1 MDLLTDLAALICFL
15 HLIVFSVSYPYYIT
29 FFFFFI
35 GVFRGYHISKVLAH
49 TFASGKLRAEKGIRS
64 EDAAEVFGVS
74 RATLSAYEMGKSV
87 PDLNVLN
94 KMADF
99 YEVSSDYICGR
110 TNVKKSLQTDTSS
123 VKLSQSDVNK
133 ISELSDSETVGL
145 SLLINS
151 AQFKKMVKAL
161 AVCYI
166 SAFYLDY
173 YNERESKRSIP
184 AVKKELKSSKIGNV
198 DRVIR
203 NAVDDFFSEL
213 SYPILH
219 YTFGGSELVCGEF
232 QKNFS
237 KEYVSLLGQSELS
250 GTATLAQC
258 VTQLVSQIYGMNF
271 CPEKEELFDKTDEA
285 IKSAVD
291 EHIKELKEALRTAKR
306 DDKSDAGEI
315 ALELKFFEAYRD
327 RYFS

>member
-1 MDLLTDLAALICFL
+1 MENNMISS
-15 HLIVFSVSYPYYIT
+15 FSE
-29 FFFFFI
+29 
-35 GVFRGYHISKVLAH
+35 RLKE
-49 TFASGKLRAEKGIRS
+49 LRAEKGIRS

-99 YEVSSDYICGR
+99 YEVSTDYICGR
-110 TNVKKSLQTDTSS
+110 TSVKKSLQTDTSS

-173 YNERESKRSIP
+173 YNERESKRSSP

-285 IKSAVD
+285 IKFAVD
-291 EHIKELKEALRTAKR
+291 EHIKELKEVLRAAKR

>member
-1 MDLLTDLAALICFL
+1 MENNMISS
-15 HLIVFSVSYPYYIT
+15 FSE
-29 FFFFFI
+29 
-35 GVFRGYHISKVLAH
+35 RLKE
-49 TFASGKLRAEKGIRS
+49 LRAEKGIRS

-99 YEVSSDYICGR
+99 YEVSTDYICGR
-110 TNVKKSLQTDTSS
+110 TNVKKSLQADTSS

-161 AVCYI
+161 AVCYL

-173 YNERESKRSIP
+173 YNERESKRSVSAI
-184 AVKKELKSSKIGNV
+184 KKELKATKFGNA
-198 DRVIR
+198 DRIIR
-203 NAVDDFFSEL
+203 SAAEDFFSEL
-213 SYPILH
+213 SYPALN

-237 KEYVSLLGQSELS
+237 REYVSLLGQSELS

-291 EHIKELKEALRTAKR
+291 EHIKELKEVLRAARR
-306 DDKSDAGEI
+306 DEKSDAGEI
-315 ALELKFFEAYRD
+315 ALELKFFEAYRE

>member
-1 MDLLTDLAALICFL
+1 MENNMISS
-15 HLIVFSVSYPYYIT
+15 FSE
-29 FFFFFI
+29 
-35 GVFRGYHISKVLAH
+35 RLKE
-49 TFASGKLRAEKGIRS
+49 LRAEKGIRS

-99 YEVSSDYICGR
+99 YGVSTDYICGR

-161 AVCYI
+161 AVCYL

-173 YNERESKRSIP
+173 YNERESKRSVSAI
-184 AVKKELKSSKIGNV
+184 KKELKATKFGNA
-198 DRVIR
+198 DRIIR
-203 NAVDDFFSEL
+203 SAAEDFFSEL
-213 SYPILH
+213 SYPALN

-237 KEYVSLLGQSELS
+237 REYVSLLGQSELS

-291 EHIKELKEALRTAKR
+291 EHIKELKEALRAAKR

>member
-1 MDLLTDLAALICFL
+1 MENNMISS
-15 HLIVFSVSYPYYIT
+15 FSE
-29 FFFFFI
+29 
-35 GVFRGYHISKVLAH
+35 RLKA
-49 TFASGKLRAEKGIRS
+49 LRAEKGLRS
-64 EDAAEVFGVS
+64 EDAAEIFGVS

-99 YEVSSDYICGR
+99 YEVSADYLCGR
-110 TNVKKSLQTDTSS
+110 TDVKKTLQATADTSA
-123 VKLSQSDVNK
+123 VKLSQNDVDK

-151 AQFKKMVKAL
+151 AQFKKLLKAL
-161 AVCYI
+161 AVSYI

-173 YNERESKRSIP
+173 YNERESKRSVA
-184 AVKKELKSSKIGNV
+184 AVKKELKTSRLGNT

-203 NAVDDFFSEL
+203 NAVDEFFGEIN
-213 SYPILH
+213 YPTLH

-232 QKNFS
+232 QKSFS
-237 KEYVSLLGQSELS
+237 KEYVSLLNQSELS

-258 VTQLVSQIYGMNF
+258 ITQLVSQIYAMNF

-291 EHIKELKEALRTAKR
+291 EHIAELKEELRAAKKDGKADTA
-306 DDKSDAGEI
+306 EI
-315 ALELKFFEAYRD
+315 STELRFFEAYREK
-327 RYFS
+327 YFS

>member
-1 MDLLTDLAALICFL
+1 MENNMISS
-15 HLIVFSVSYPYYIT
+15 FSE
-29 FFFFFI
+29 
-35 GVFRGYHISKVLAH
+35 RLKE
-49 TFASGKLRAEKGIRS
+49 LRAEKGIRS

-99 YEVSSDYICGR
+99 YKVSTDYICGR
-110 TNVKKSLQTDTSS
+110 TDVKKTLQADTSS
-123 VKLSQSDVNK
+123 VKLSQNDVNI
-133 ISELSDSETVGL
+133 ISELSESETVGL

-232 QKNFS
+232 QKSFS

-258 VTQLVSQIYGMNF
+258 VTQLVSQIYGMDF

-291 EHIKELKEALRTAKR
+291 EHIKELKEVLRAARR
-306 DDKSDAGEI
+306 DEKSDAGEI
-315 ALELKFFEAYRD
+315 ALELKFFEVYRD

>member
-1 MDLLTDLAALICFL
+1 MENNMISS
-15 HLIVFSVSYPYYIT
+15 FSE
-29 FFFFFI
+29 
-35 GVFRGYHISKVLAH
+35 RLKE
-49 TFASGKLRAEKGIRS
+49 LRAEKGIRS

-99 YEVSSDYICGR
+99 YGVSTDYICGR
-110 TNVKKSLQTDTSS
+110 TNVKKSLQADTSS

-161 AVCYI
+161 AVCYL

-173 YNERESKRSIP
+173 YNERESKRSVSAI
-184 AVKKELKSSKIGNV
+184 KKELKATKFGNA
-198 DRVIR
+198 DRIIR
-203 NAVDDFFSEL
+203 SAAEDFFSEL
-213 SYPILH
+213 SYPALN

-237 KEYVSLLGQSELS
+237 REYVSLLGQSELS

-291 EHIKELKEALRTAKR
+291 EHIKELKEALRAAKR

>member
-1 MDLLTDLAALICFL
+1 MENNMISS
-15 HLIVFSVSYPYYIT
+15 FSE
-29 FFFFFI
+29 
-35 GVFRGYHISKVLAH
+35 RLKE
-49 TFASGKLRAEKGIRS
+49 LRAEKGIRS

-99 YEVSSDYICGR
+99 YGVSTDYICGR
-110 TNVKKSLQTDTSS
+110 TNVKKSLQADTSS

-173 YNERESKRSIP
+173 YNERESKRSI
-184 AVKKELKSSKIGNV
+184 
-198 DRVIR
+198 IR

-237 KEYVSLLGQSELS
+237 KEYVSLLNQSELS

-291 EHIKELKEALRTAKR
+291 EHIKELKEALRAAKR

-315 ALELKFFEAYRD
+315 ALELKFFETYRD

>member
-1 MDLLTDLAALICFL
+1 MENNMISS
-15 HLIVFSVSYPYYIT
+15 FSE
-29 FFFFFI
+29 
-35 GVFRGYHISKVLAH
+35 RLKE
-49 TFASGKLRAEKGIRS
+49 LRAEKGIRS

-99 YEVSSDYICGR
+99 YGVSTDYICGR
-110 TNVKKSLQTDTSS
+110 TNVKKSLQADTSS

-173 YNERESKRSIP
+173 YNERESKRSVSAI
-184 AVKKELKSSKIGNV
+184 KKELKATKFGNAE
-198 DRVIR
+198 RIIR
-203 NAVDDFFSEL
+203 SAAEDFFSEL
-213 SYPILH
+213 SYPALN

-237 KEYVSLLGQSELS
+237 REYVSLLGQSELS

-291 EHIKELKEALRTAKR
+291 EHIKELKEALRAAKR

>member
-1 MDLLTDLAALICFL
+1 
-15 HLIVFSVSYPYYIT
+15 
-29 FFFFFI
+29 
-35 GVFRGYHISKVLAH
+35 
-49 TFASGKLRAEKGIRS
+49 
-64 EDAAEVFGVS
+64 
-74 RATLSAYEMGKSV
+74 MGKSV

-99 YEVSSDYICGR
+99 YGVSTDYICGR
-110 TNVKKSLQTDTSS
+110 TNVKKSLQADTSS

-237 KEYVSLLGQSELS
+237 KEYVSLLNQSELS

>member
-1 MDLLTDLAALICFL
+1 MENNMISS
-15 HLIVFSVSYPYYIT
+15 FSE
-29 FFFFFI
+29 
-35 GVFRGYHISKVLAH
+35 RLKE
-49 TFASGKLRAEKGIRS
+49 LRAEKGIRS

-99 YEVSSDYICGR
+99 YGVSTDYICGR
-110 TNVKKSLQTDTSS
+110 TNVKKSLQADTSS

-161 AVCYI
+161 AVCYL

-173 YNERESKRSIP
+173 YNERESKRSVSAI
-184 AVKKELKSSKIGNV
+184 KKELKATKFGNA
-198 DRVIR
+198 DRIIR
-203 NAVDDFFSEL
+203 SAAEDFFSEL
-213 SYPILH
+213 SYPALN

-237 KEYVSLLGQSELS
+237 REYVSLLGQSELS

-271 CPEKEELFDKTDEA
+271 CPVKEELFDKTDEA

-291 EHIKELKEALRTAKR
+291 EHIKELKEALRAAKR

>member
-1 MDLLTDLAALICFL
+1 MENNMISS
-15 HLIVFSVSYPYYIT
+15 FSE
-29 FFFFFI
+29 
-35 GVFRGYHISKVLAH
+35 RLKE
-49 TFASGKLRAEKGIRS
+49 LRAEKGIRS

-99 YEVSSDYICGR
+99 YGVSTDYICGR
-110 TNVKKSLQTDTSS
+110 TNVKKSLQADTSS

-133 ISELSDSETVGL
+133 ISKLSDSETVGL

-161 AVCYI
+161 AVCYL

-173 YNERESKRSIP
+173 YNERESKRSVSAI
-184 AVKKELKSSKIGNV
+184 KKELKATKFGNA
-198 DRVIR
+198 DRIIR
-203 NAVDDFFSEL
+203 SAAEDFFSEL
-213 SYPILH
+213 SYPALN

-237 KEYVSLLGQSELS
+237 REYVSLLGQSELS

-258 VTQLVSQIYGMNF
+258 ITQIVSQIYGMNF

-291 EHIKELKEALRTAKR
+291 EHIKELKEALRAARR

>member
-1 MDLLTDLAALICFL
+1 MENNMISS
-15 HLIVFSVSYPYYIT
+15 FSE
-29 FFFFFI
+29 
-35 GVFRGYHISKVLAH
+35 RLKE
-49 TFASGKLRAEKGIRS
+49 LRAEKGIRS

-99 YEVSSDYICGR
+99 YGVSTDYICGR
-110 TNVKKSLQTDTSS
+110 TNVKKSLQADTSS

-291 EHIKELKEALRTAKR
+291 EHIKELKEVHRAARR

-315 ALELKFFEAYRD
+315 ALELKFFVAYRD

>member
-1 MDLLTDLAALICFL
+1 MENNMISS
-15 HLIVFSVSYPYYIT
+15 FSE
-29 FFFFFI
+29 
-35 GVFRGYHISKVLAH
+35 RLKE
-49 TFASGKLRAEKGIRS
+49 LRAEKGIRS

-99 YEVSSDYICGR
+99 YEVSTDYICGR
-110 TNVKKSLQTDTSS
+110 TNVKKFLQVDTSS

-203 NAVDDFFSEL
+203 NVVDDFFSEL

-237 KEYVSLLGQSELS
+237 KEYVSLLNQSELS

-258 VTQLVSQIYGMNF
+258 VTQLVSQIYGMDF
-271 CPEKEELFDKTDEA
+271 CPEKEELVDKTDEA

-291 EHIKELKEALRTAKR
+291 EHIKELKEVLRAARR
-306 DDKSDAGEI
+306 DEKSDTGEI
-315 ALELKFFEAYRD
+315 ALELKFFEIYRD

>member
-1 MDLLTDLAALICFL
+1 MENNMISS
-15 HLIVFSVSYPYYIT
+15 FSE
-29 FFFFFI
+29 
-35 GVFRGYHISKVLAH
+35 RLKE
-49 TFASGKLRAEKGIRS
+49 LRAEKGIRS

-99 YEVSSDYICGR
+99 YEVSTDYICGR
-110 TNVKKSLQTDTSS
+110 TNVKKFLQVDTSS

-173 YNERESKRSIP
+173 YNEHESKRSIP

-203 NAVDDFFSEL
+203 NVVDDFFSEL

-237 KEYVSLLGQSELS
+237 KEYVSLLNQSELS

-258 VTQLVSQIYGMNF
+258 VTQLVSQIYGMDF

-291 EHIKELKEALRTAKR
+291 EHIKELKEVLRAARR
-306 DDKSDAGEI
+306 DEKSDTGEI
-315 ALELKFFEAYRD
+315 ALELKFFEVYRD

>member
-1 MDLLTDLAALICFL
+1 MSERL
-15 HLIVFSVSYPYYIT
+15 
-29 FFFFFI
+29 
-35 GVFRGYHISKVLAH
+35 KE
-49 TFASGKLRAEKGIRS
+49 LRAEKGIRS

-99 YEVSSDYICGR
+99 YGVSTDYICGR
-110 TNVKKSLQTDTSS
+110 TNVKKSLQTYTSS

-151 AQFKKMVKAL
+151 AQFKKMVNAL

-203 NAVDDFFSEL
+203 NAVDDFFSEM

-237 KEYVSLLGQSELS
+237 KEYVSLLNQSELS

-285 IKSAVD
+285 IKSAVE
-291 EHIKELKEALRTAKR
+291 EHIKELKEGLRAAKR

>member
-1 MDLLTDLAALICFL
+1 MENNMISS
-15 HLIVFSVSYPYYIT
+15 FSE
-29 FFFFFI
+29 
-35 GVFRGYHISKVLAH
+35 RLKE
-49 TFASGKLRAEKGIRS
+49 LRAEKGIRS

-99 YEVSSDYICGR
+99 YGVSTDYICGR
-110 TNVKKSLQTDTSS
+110 TNVKKSLQADTSS

-173 YNERESKRSIP
+173 YNERESKRSVSAI
-184 AVKKELKSSKIGNV
+184 KKELKATKFGNA
-198 DRVIR
+198 DRIIR
-203 NAVDDFFSEL
+203 SAAEDFFSEL
-213 SYPILH
+213 SYPALN

-237 KEYVSLLGQSELS
+237 REYVSLLGQSELS

-291 EHIKELKEALRTAKR
+291 EHIKELKEALRAAKR

>member
-1 MDLLTDLAALICFL
+1 MENNMISS
-15 HLIVFSVSYPYYIT
+15 FSE
-29 FFFFFI
+29 
-35 GVFRGYHISKVLAH
+35 RLKE
-49 TFASGKLRAEKGIRS
+49 LRAEKGIRS

-99 YEVSSDYICGR
+99 YEVSTDYICGR
-110 TNVKKSLQTDTSS
+110 TNVKKSLQADTSS
-123 VKLSQSDVNK
+123 VKLSQSDVDK

-203 NAVDDFFSEL
+203 NAVDDFFSEM

-250 GTATLAQC
+250 GTATLMQC
-258 VTQLVSQIYGMNF
+258 VTQLVSQIYEMNF
-271 CPEKEELFDKTDEA
+271 CPKKEELFDKTDEA

-291 EHIKELKEALRTAKR
+291 EHIKELKEALRAAKR

>member
-1 MDLLTDLAALICFL
+1 MENNMISS
-15 HLIVFSVSYPYYIT
+15 FSE
-29 FFFFFI
+29 
-35 GVFRGYHISKVLAH
+35 RLKE
-49 TFASGKLRAEKGIRS
+49 LRAEKGIRS

-99 YEVSSDYICGR
+99 YGVSTDYICGR
-110 TNVKKSLQTDTSS
+110 TNVKKSLQADTSS

-237 KEYVSLLGQSELS
+237 KEYVSLLNQSELS

-285 IKSAVD
+285 IKSAV
-291 EHIKELKEALRTAKR
+291 EALRAAKR

-315 ALELKFFEAYRD
+315 ALELKFFETYRD

>member
-1 MDLLTDLAALICFL
+1 MENNMISS
-15 HLIVFSVSYPYYIT
+15 FSE
-29 FFFFFI
+29 
-35 GVFRGYHISKVLAH
+35 RLKE
-49 TFASGKLRAEKGIRS
+49 LRAEKGIRS

-99 YEVSSDYICGR
+99 YEVSTDYICGR
-110 TNVKKSLQTDTSS
+110 TNVKKSLQADTSS

-203 NAVDDFFSEL
+203 NVVDDFFSEL

-237 KEYVSLLGQSELS
+237 KEYVSLLNQSELS

-258 VTQLVSQIYGMNF
+258 VTQLVSQIYGMDF

-291 EHIKELKEALRTAKR
+291 EHIKELKEVLRAARR
-306 DDKSDAGEI
+306 DEKSDAGEI
-315 ALELKFFEAYRD
+315 ALELKFFEVYRD

>member
-1 MDLLTDLAALICFL
+1 MLFRKSMIYPLELQFTAKFFGTRIFRRF
-15 HLIVFSVSYPYYIT
+15 HFSDQYGIINASVYYK
-29 FFFFFI
+29 
-35 GVFRGYHISKVLAH
+35 SKCLAH

-64 EDAAEVFGVS
+64 V
-74 RATLSAYEMGKSV
+74 
-87 PDLNVLN
+87 
-94 KMADF
+94 
-99 YEVSSDYICGR
+99 
-110 TNVKKSLQTDTSS
+110 
-123 VKLSQSDVNK
+123 
-133 ISELSDSETVGL
+133 
-145 SLLINS
+145 LINS

-291 EHIKELKEALRTAKR
+291 EHIKELKEALRAAKR

-315 ALELKFFEAYRD
+315 ALELKFFEAYRE

>member
-1 MDLLTDLAALICFL
+1 MENNMISS
-15 HLIVFSVSYPYYIT
+15 FSE
-29 FFFFFI
+29 
-35 GVFRGYHISKVLAH
+35 RLKE
-49 TFASGKLRAEKGIRS
+49 LRAEKGIRS

-99 YEVSSDYICGR
+99 YEVSTDYICGR
-110 TNVKKSLQTDTSS
+110 TNVKKFLQVDTSS

-203 NAVDDFFSEL
+203 NVVDDFFSEL

-237 KEYVSLLGQSELS
+237 KEYVSLLNQSELS

-258 VTQLVSQIYGMNF
+258 VTQLVSQIYGMDF

-291 EHIKELKEALRTAKR
+291 EHIKELKEVLRAARR
-306 DDKSDAGEI
+306 DEKSDTGEI
-315 ALELKFFEAYRD
+315 ALELKFFEVYRD

>member
-1 MDLLTDLAALICFL
+1 MQTGIILLTKQLYHRISALSERL
-15 HLIVFSVSYPYYIT
+15 
-29 FFFFFI
+29 
-35 GVFRGYHISKVLAH
+35 KE
-49 TFASGKLRAEKGIRS
+49 LRAEKGIRS

-99 YEVSSDYICGR
+99 YEVSTDYICGR
-110 TNVKKSLQTDTSS
+110 TSVKKSLQADTSS

-203 NAVDDFFSEL
+203 NVVDDFFSEM

-237 KEYVSLLGQSELS
+237 KEYVSLLNQSELS

-291 EHIKELKEALRTAKR
+291 EHIKELKEALRAAKR

>member
-1 MDLLTDLAALICFL
+1 MENNMISS
-15 HLIVFSVSYPYYIT
+15 FSE
-29 FFFFFI
+29 
-35 GVFRGYHISKVLAH
+35 RLKE
-49 TFASGKLRAEKGIRS
+49 LRAEKGIRS

-99 YEVSSDYICGR
+99 YEVSTDYICGR
-110 TNVKKSLQTDTSS
+110 TNVKKFLQVDTSS

-203 NAVDDFFSEL
+203 NVVDDFFSEL

-237 KEYVSLLGQSELS
+237 KEYVSLLNQSELS

-258 VTQLVSQIYGMNF
+258 VTQLVSQIYGMDF
-271 CPEKEELFDKTDEA
+271 CPEKEELFDKADEA

-291 EHIKELKEALRTAKR
+291 EHIKELKEVLRAARR
-306 DDKSDAGEI
+306 DEKSDTGEI
-315 ALELKFFEAYRD
+315 ALELKFFEVYRD

>member
-1 MDLLTDLAALICFL
+1 MENNMISS
-15 HLIVFSVSYPYYIT
+15 FSE
-29 FFFFFI
+29 
-35 GVFRGYHISKVLAH
+35 RLKE
-49 TFASGKLRAEKGIRS
+49 LRAEKGIRS

-99 YEVSSDYICGR
+99 YGVSTDYICGR
-110 TNVKKSLQTDTSS
+110 TNVKKSLQADTSS

-161 AVCYI
+161 AVCYL

-173 YNERESKRSIP
+173 YNERESKRSVSAI
-184 AVKKELKSSKIGNV
+184 KKELKATKFGNA
-198 DRVIR
+198 DRIIR
-203 NAVDDFFSEL
+203 SAAEDFFSEL

-237 KEYVSLLGQSELS
+237 KEYVSLLNQSELS

-258 VTQLVSQIYGMNF
+258 VTQLVSQIYGMDF

-291 EHIKELKEALRTAKR
+291 EHIKELKEVLRAARR
-306 DDKSDAGEI
+306 DEKSDTGEI
-315 ALELKFFEAYRD
+315 ALELKFFEVYRD

>member
-1 MDLLTDLAALICFL
+1 MENNMISS
-15 HLIVFSVSYPYYIT
+15 FSE
-29 FFFFFI
+29 
-35 GVFRGYHISKVLAH
+35 RLKE
-49 TFASGKLRAEKGIRS
+49 LRAEKGIRS

-99 YEVSSDYICGR
+99 YGVSTDYICGR
-110 TNVKKSLQTDTSS
+110 TNVKKSLQADTSS

-173 YNERESKRSIP
+173 YNERESKRSVSAI
-184 AVKKELKSSKIGNV
+184 KKELKATKFGNA
-198 DRVIR
+198 DRIIR
-203 NAVDDFFSEL
+203 SAAEDFFSEL
-213 SYPILH
+213 SYPALN

-237 KEYVSLLGQSELS
+237 REYVSLLGQSELS

-291 EHIKELKEALRTAKR
+291 EHIKELKEALRAAKR

-315 ALELKFFEAYRD
+315 ALELKFFEAYRE

>member
-1 MDLLTDLAALICFL
+1 MENNMISS
-15 HLIVFSVSYPYYIT
+15 FSE
-29 FFFFFI
+29 
-35 GVFRGYHISKVLAH
+35 RLKE
-49 TFASGKLRAEKGIRS
+49 LRAEKGIRS

-99 YEVSSDYICGR
+99 YGVSTDYICGR
-110 TNVKKSLQTDTSS
+110 TNVKKSLQADTSS

-161 AVCYI
+161 AGCYI

-237 KEYVSLLGQSELS
+237 KEYVSLLNQSELS

-291 EHIKELKEALRTAKR
+291 EHIKELKEALRAAKR
-306 DDKSDAGEI
+306 DDKSDAREI
-315 ALELKFFEAYRD
+315 ALELKFFETYRD

>member
-1 MDLLTDLAALICFL
+1 MENNMISY
-15 HLIVFSVSYPYYIT
+15 FSE
-29 FFFFFI
+29 
-35 GVFRGYHISKVLAH
+35 RLKE
-49 TFASGKLRAEKGIRS
+49 LRAEKGIRS

-99 YEVSSDYICGR
+99 YEVSTDYICGR
-110 TNVKKSLQTDTSS
+110 TNVKKSLQADTSS

-173 YNERESKRSIP
+173 YNERESKRSVSAI
-184 AVKKELKSSKIGNV
+184 KKELKATKFGNA
-198 DRVIR
+198 DRIIR
-203 NAVDDFFSEL
+203 SAAEDFFSEL
-213 SYPILH
+213 SYPALN

-237 KEYVSLLGQSELS
+237 REYVSLLGQSELS

-291 EHIKELKEALRTAKR
+291 EHIKELKEALRAAKR

>member
-1 MDLLTDLAALICFL
+1 MENNMISS
-15 HLIVFSVSYPYYIT
+15 FSE
-29 FFFFFI
+29 
-35 GVFRGYHISKVLAH
+35 RLKE
-49 TFASGKLRAEKGIRS
+49 LRAEKGIRS

-99 YEVSSDYICGR
+99 YEVSTDYICGR
-110 TNVKKSLQTDTSS
+110 TSVKKSLQADTSS
-123 VKLSQSDVNK
+123 VKLSQSDVDK

-203 NAVDDFFSEL
+203 NAVDDFFSEM

-285 IKSAVD
+285 IKSAID
-291 EHIKELKEALRTAKR
+291 EHIKELKEVLRAAKR
-306 DDKSDAGEI
+306 DDRFDAGEI
-315 ALELKFFEAYRD
+315 ALELKFFETYRD